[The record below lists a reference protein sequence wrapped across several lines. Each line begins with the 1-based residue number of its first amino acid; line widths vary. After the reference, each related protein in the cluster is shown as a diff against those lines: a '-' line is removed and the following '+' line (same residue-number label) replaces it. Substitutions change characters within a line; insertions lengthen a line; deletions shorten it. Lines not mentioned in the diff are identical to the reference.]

1 MAWNAFPLFWEK
13 TSHTNLVPKNQTFQF
28 LAASL
33 SLYAYNRNVAQY
45 THYNG
50 SLTEK
55 NTNDAFLLNCIKSEV
70 RKKSLK
76 KKELLNYMKMLFG
89 NASLIQMSGLSQTL
103 FQGNSWNIK
112 RRECRKRRFERE
124 KKWVKKWTEY
134 KRTKRRKEKRDGRGL
149 KGNTGMLESE
159 SWKIKVKVAKW
170 KL

>member
-1 MAWNAFPLFWEK
+1 
-13 TSHTNLVPKNQTFQF
+13 
-28 LAASL
+28 
-33 SLYAYNRNVAQY
+33 
-45 THYNG
+45 
-50 SLTEK
+50 
-55 NTNDAFLLNCIKSEV
+55 
-70 RKKSLK
+70 
-76 KKELLNYMKMLFG
+76 MLFD

-149 KGNTGMLESE
+149 KGNAGMLESE